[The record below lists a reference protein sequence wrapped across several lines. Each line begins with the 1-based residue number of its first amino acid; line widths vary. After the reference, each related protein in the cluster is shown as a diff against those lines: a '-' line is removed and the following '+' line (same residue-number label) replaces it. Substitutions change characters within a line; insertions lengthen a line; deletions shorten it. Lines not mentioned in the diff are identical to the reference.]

1 VGRLCRAVT
10 AILTVRSPLVV
21 VVVVGRSG
29 VGSRQNA
36 ATIGRVA
43 GAVERRIA
51 Q

>member
-10 AILTVRSPLVV
+10 AILTVRSPLV